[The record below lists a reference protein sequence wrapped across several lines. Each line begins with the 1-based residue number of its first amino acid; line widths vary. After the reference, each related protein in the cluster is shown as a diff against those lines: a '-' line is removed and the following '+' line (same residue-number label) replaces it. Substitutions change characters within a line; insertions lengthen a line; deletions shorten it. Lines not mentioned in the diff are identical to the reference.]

1 VCAALAV
8 FLPHGGENGAGED
21 GGLRARRESGPF
33 GQAKVVEEGCDRPV
47 SVCCRA
53 VCKSAREEVVGRIAD
68 S

>member
-1 VCAALAV
+1 MCAALAV
-8 FLPHGGENGAGED
+8 FLPHGGKSGAGEN
-21 GGLRARRESGPF
+21 GGLRTGKESGPF